1 MSHIDVIKYT
11 KEDFRLGIKSLT
23 DNVVMKTKF
32 VDKSTQTPHEVYLH
46 IPGVGVIT
54 GSPFLCVSVCF
65 FFYRYIITHAFKQ
78 HKNTITR
85 YKYIG
90 STWGKHKKKFLIKKL
105 TKNN

>member
-54 GSPFLCVSVCF
+54 GSPFCVWVCVF
-65 FFYRYIITHAFKQ
+65 FSIDILLHM
-78 HKNTITR
+78 HLSN
-85 YKYIG
+85 
-90 STWGKHKKKFLIKKL
+90 IKTLSRDTNILGVPGENIKR
-105 TKNN
+105 NS